1 MLIFYLII
9 KTYQTKWD
17 SHLCFGT
24 KQFSKCFRDLPTSNH
39 PKVCFMIQMLR
50 MTTFASKTLCH
61 ALNLSKIE
69 APLARV
75 RRVRP
80 SPSIIKEGL
89 SNLSIFGHKGQNFIN
104 IWLRWDERE
113 VAEVMKKFGTPW
125 LKSLRRPWKAIT
137 CQQFL
142 KLKQVQGI

>member
-1 MLIFYLII
+1 MLDLKTSKKFKTTNQHKNLLKVEAHFLFDK

-17 SHLCFGT
+17 SHLCFLM
-24 KQFSKCFRDLPTSNH
+24 KQFSKCFKDLPTSNH
-39 PKVCFMIQMLR
+39 QKVCFMIQMLR

-80 SPSIIKEGL
+80 SPSIIKFVDKSKSKTSLICGL
-89 SNLSIFGHKGQNFIN
+89 
-104 IWLRWDERE
+104 DE
-113 VAEVMKKFGTPW
+113 
-125 LKSLRRPWKAIT
+125 LKEKWPKD
-137 CQQFL
+137 L
-142 KLKQVQGI
+142 K